1 MIRRGLLYLMRTKLM
16 RGLRSCFFGWG
27 IYSLGLSGIEGGLIN
42 GLVLVSV
49 RVYVFEREIG

>member
-1 MIRRGLLYLMRTKLM
+1 M

-49 RVYVFEREIG
+49 RVYVFEREIGWPMGGCY